1 MINIIGGVLSA
12 TETVIVVVIVWFIVI
27 TIGWADIVRIIVP
40 RPTPLLS
47 AIYNSN
53 TRDPE

>member
-12 TETVIVVVIVWFIVI
+12 TEPVIVVVIVWFIVI